1 VRLAAAPLGRNKLN
15 IQGLELSDSLDK
27 IATHTA
33 EAKGDRTSRASRQ
46 SGPPVRHHRVG
57 CCIDPA
63 VSTPVENDP
72 GTDIAVSSATKAI
85 APNRPFQR
93 SSSAR
98 PAAFSMTIWRCI
110 PFKNRR

>member
-1 VRLAAAPLGRNKLN
+1 MALVWLHSAFILAPRHPNQLLA
-15 IQGLELSDSLDK
+15 GLAVCLD
-27 IATHTA
+27 
-33 EAKGDRTSRASRQ
+33 
-46 SGPPVRHHRVG
+46 
-57 CCIDPA
+57 
-63 VSTPVENDP
+63 PVEIDP